1 MTDEYMAEG
10 LSASERAEL
19 VLFGMERGSH
29 RPDGEEKDLYA
40 ITKASLVRAIE
51 AAERDA
57 RASAAATPPKGD
69 YDFDNLT
76 DLVARF
82 SAALLEKL
90 KAAEVKYG
98 HNSGWMRDD
107 WMAECQQHLA
117 DHLAKGDPRDVAA
130 YCAFLWHHGWPTSPH
145 SRPNRGAG
153 S

>member
-57 RASAAATPPKGD
+57 RASACRYCG
-69 YDFDNLT
+69 
-76 DLVARF
+76 
-82 SAALLEKL
+82 
-90 KAAEVKYG
+90 
-98 HNSGWMRDD
+98 
-107 WMAECQQHLA
+107 
-117 DHLAKGDPRDVAA
+117 VAA
-130 YCAFLWHHGWPTSPH
+130 NRDCAKRRHPYSSVPRARRNPRHQYDQPACGGPLV
-145 SRPNRGAG
+145 R
-153 S
+153 